1 MSTKDLVFKKWSARK
16 LVDQYVGPYIIDKVI
31 SINAIKLWLPT
42 LIRIYMVVNISQ
54 VVRYRESEETE
65 SKRSETSGGGWS
77 QRIGGEK
84 NTKQKKL
91 EE

>member
-1 MSTKDLVFKKWSARK
+1 
-16 LVDQYVGPYIIDKVI
+16 
-31 SINAIKLWLPT
+31 
-42 LIRIYMVVNISQ
+42 MVVNISQ

-91 EE
+91 EEQ